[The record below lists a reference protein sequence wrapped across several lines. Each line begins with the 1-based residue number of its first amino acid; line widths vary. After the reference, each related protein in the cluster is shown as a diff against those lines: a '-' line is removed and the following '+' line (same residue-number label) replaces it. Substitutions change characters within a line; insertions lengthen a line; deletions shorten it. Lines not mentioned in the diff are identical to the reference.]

1 MLAVRH
7 DRLAGVIM
15 KCSCGK
21 LISRHM
27 QGKCFA
33 CRYEEMKVAK
43 IKAPVKCKFCGKEF
57 IPRDGRKYC
66 STDCSDEQY
75 KIAGRIKGQTLITKT
90 CQICGE
96 EFQVKR
102 SSTRELCLDCKH
114 MAKSG
119 YKEKPKV
126 GNIARAEKMRKIKA
140 IKASGMTYGQY
151 MANRGIKPEEPA
163 AYRGTLTETQSWMQG
178 PKTIEVH
185 PDAPPPKARIKRKV

>member
-1 MLAVRH
+1 
-7 DRLAGVIM
+7 M

-21 LISRHM
+21 LISRYM
-27 QGKCFA
+27 QEKCFA
-33 CRYEEMKVAK
+33 CRYEKMKVAK

-57 IPRDGRKYC
+57 IPHAGRKYC
-66 STDCSDEQY
+66 STECSDEQY
-75 KIAGRIKGQTLITKT
+75 KIAGRIKGQKLITRT
-90 CQICGE
+90 CSICGE

-126 GNIARAEKMRKIKA
+126 INSARAVKMQK

-151 MANRGIKPEEPA
+151 MANRGIKPEEPE
-163 AYRGTLTETQSWMQG
+163 AYRGTLRETQSWMQG
-178 PKTIEVH
+178 PKTVLVH
-185 PDAPPPKARIKRKV
+185 PDTPPPKARIRRKVE

>member
-1 MLAVRH
+1 ME
-7 DRLAGVIM
+7 
-15 KCSCGK
+15 CSCGK

-27 QGKCFA
+27 HGKCLV
-33 CRYEEMKVAK
+33 CRYAEVKDIVTVKQKE
-43 IKAPVKCKFCGKEF
+43 PVRCKYCGKEF
-57 IPRDGRKYC
+57 WQDKGRKYC
-66 STDCSDEQY
+66 SPECQKMHERETQR
-75 KIAGRIKGQTLITKT
+75 AKGQKIITKT
-90 CQICGE
+90 CAKCGK

-102 SSTRELCLDCKH
+102 SSTRELCLECKSVTTSFRTKQH
-114 MAKSG
+114 PVNNS
-119 YKEKPKV
+119 
-126 GNIARAEKMRKIKA
+126 AREEKMRK